1 MNTRIALAVATALAL
16 SGPALAQPAAQK
28 RAESRQAQKSAAGKK
43 PMSFFVTSANP
54 GKGADF
60 GGLAGADRHCQL
72 LGSVAGES
80 KRAWRAYLSTS
91 DYKGG
96 KVVHARDRIGKG
108 PWYNAKGELIA
119 KNVDD
124 LHTNPNLNKETALT
138 EKGERVKVRGDTPNE
153 HDILTGSDSHGRAF
167 PGTSDTTCS
176 NWTSGAEEGSAQVG
190 HVDRAGLSDLPHA
203 KSWNHA
209 HPSRGCSMPR
219 LRSSGGGG
227 LIYCFASN

>member
-1 MNTRIALAVATALAL
+1 MKITIALAVTAALAA
-16 SGPALAQPAAQK
+16 SFPVVAQQSEGKQAAKKADSKQVPQK
-28 RAESRQAQKSAAGKK
+28 R
-43 PMSFFVTSANP
+43 MSFFVTSANP

-60 GGLAGADRHCQL
+60 GGIEGADRHCQL

-80 KRAWRAYLSTS
+80 KQAWRAYLSTS
-91 DYKGG
+91 AYKGG
-96 KVVHARDRIGKG
+96 KEVHARDRIGKG
-108 PWYNAKGELIA
+108 PWYNAKGELVA
-119 KNVDD
+119 KNVED
-124 LHTNPNLNKETALT
+124 LHTNPNITKESALT
-138 EKGERVKVRGDTPNE
+138 EKGARVKVRGDTPNE

-167 PGTSDTTCS
+167 PGTTDTTCS
-176 NWTSGAEEGSAQVG
+176 NWTSGAEDGSAQVG

-227 LIYCFASN
+227 LIYCFAAN